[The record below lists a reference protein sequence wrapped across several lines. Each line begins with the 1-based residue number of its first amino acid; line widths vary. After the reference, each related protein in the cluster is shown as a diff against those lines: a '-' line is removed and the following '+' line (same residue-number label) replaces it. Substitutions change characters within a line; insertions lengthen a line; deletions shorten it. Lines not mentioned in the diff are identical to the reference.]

1 MARLAKP
8 FLPDYIQD
16 ISDLELIIEQLP
28 AMQYTPIL
36 NALEQNLHTE
46 KIIEAYWKRDKALDD
61 FEVWVE
67 PSPVISENAERLK
80 KMAM

>member
-8 FLPDYIQD
+8 FLPDYIAN
-16 ISDLELIIEQLP
+16 IGDLELIVTRLP

-46 KIIEAYWKRDKALDD
+46 KITEAKWPKSMY
-61 FEVWVE
+61 
-67 PSPVISENAERLK
+67 
-80 KMAM
+80 

>member
-8 FLPDYIQD
+8 FLPDYIAN
-16 ISDLELIIEQLP
+16 IEDLRLIVTRLP

-46 KIIEAYWKRDKALDD
+46 KIKEASWKRDKALDD
-61 FEVWVE
+61 FEVW
-67 PSPVISENAERLK
+67 
-80 KMAM
+80 